1 MKIFNHNNPRHVQIL
16 KEELNR
22 AKRLILENMYS
33 ADEIWNKM
41 SPNDRKSALYVA
53 KTLNPNK
60 LISMS
65 WDKIPADVQ
74 DLIDLSDYE
83 LAIQNRGGQTMI
95 RGIEFAL
102 NDSPDARSFV
112 NQFLQKVGRPSLKDI
127 TLDQSYKLNAAV
139 WNYIA
144 SKAQKSQSQSMMSGE
159 TIPSRNPLY
168 KGGASWTGD

>member
-16 KEELNR
+16 KEELIR
-22 AKRLILENMYS
+22 AKRLILETMYS
-33 ADEIWNKM
+33 ADDIWNKM

-53 KTLNPNK
+53 KSTNPNK
-60 LISMS
+60 LLTMS
-65 WDKIPADVQ
+65 WDNIPADVQ
-74 DLIDLSDYE
+74 DTIDLSDYE

-102 NDSPDARSFV
+102 NENPDARSFV
-112 NQFLQKVGRPSLKDI
+112 NQFLQKIGRSTLKDI
-127 TLDQSYKLNAAV
+127 TIDQSYKLNTAV

-144 SKAQKSQSQSMMSGE
+144 SKAQRSQSQSTTSGE
-159 TIPSRNPLY
+159 TMPSRNPLY